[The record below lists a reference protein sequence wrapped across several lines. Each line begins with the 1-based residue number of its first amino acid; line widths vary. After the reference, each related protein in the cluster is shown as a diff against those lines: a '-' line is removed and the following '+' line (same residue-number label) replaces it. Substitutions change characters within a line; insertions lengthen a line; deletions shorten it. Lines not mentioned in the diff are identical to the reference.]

1 MVQLLKSGRRMV
13 KSAMDFAKTCEQR
26 LQSKLDPGAVILE
39 GWRPS
44 MQPDQ
49 YSCGV
54 QSCFMILRYFG
65 KARSVESVEKE
76 LGTDE
81 NGTTASAIITLLR
94 RRGLRVGI
102 DAGASLDSL
111 REAIRRGSPV
121 LVSTIHAG
129 GHWVVVYG
137 FSHGCIYVSDPSC
150 KRPFSRWTIRYFMA
164 HWERWALTV
173 SRKIATRKIRNKKR

>member
-1 MVQLLKSGRRMV
+1 MLKSV
-13 KSAMDFAKTCEQR
+13 MDLAKTCEQR
-26 LQSKLDPGAVILE
+26 LQSKLDPGAMTLE

-44 MQPDQ
+44 MQPDR
-49 YSCGV
+49 YSCGA

-81 NGTTASAIITLLR
+81 DGTTASAITDLLR
-94 RRGLRVGI
+94 RRGLRVAVHTGS
-102 DAGASLDSL
+102 SLDAL
-111 REAIRRGSPV
+111 RKAIRRGSPV

-150 KRPFSRWTIRYFMA
+150 KRLFSRWSVEYFLA